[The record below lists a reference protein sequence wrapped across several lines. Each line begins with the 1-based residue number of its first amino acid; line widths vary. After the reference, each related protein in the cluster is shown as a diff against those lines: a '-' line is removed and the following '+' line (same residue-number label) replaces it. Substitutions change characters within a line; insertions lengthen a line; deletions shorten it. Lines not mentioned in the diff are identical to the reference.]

1 MKENVTKAT
10 IKILSKCYQSQP
22 SKPKSGALGKIGKIG
37 KLLWTRFTIEGHSN
51 RLCQK
56 GKGDLSWGDHQEPNL
71 VTIEKQPK
79 QVSYHYAYTSIH
91 PHMHT
96 FLEFSFKKNNENL
109 NLTLNYNYSGKGC
122 WVCSY
127 KDFYIP
133 FSVFLSIQMRW
144 LFTIE
149 MLKQLFS
156 NVIILW
162 VSSGVSIM
170 ELFYHLYFNFYV
182 LLYSKI
188 LYQ

>member
-1 MKENVTKAT
+1 M
-10 IKILSKCYQSQP
+10 SQP
-22 SKPKSGALGKIGKIG
+22 WKSKSILPKPPSKSNPQMLPG
-37 KLLWTRFTIEGHSN
+37 LLQNTSQNIIEN
-51 RLCQK
+51 
-56 GKGDLSWGDHQEPNL
+56 
-71 VTIEKQPK
+71 QPK
-79 QVSYHYAYTSIH
+79 KVSYHYAYTSIH

-96 FLEFSFKKNNENL
+96 FLEFTFKKNNENL
-109 NLTLNYNYSGKGC
+109 ILNYSYSGKGC

-144 LFTIE
+144 LLTIG

-156 NVIILW
+156 NVNILW
-162 VSSGVSIM
+162 ISSGVSIM

-182 LLYSKI
+182 LLYSNI